1 MQHDLNTLAGI
12 MAAAKE
18 VNDAAKNAG
27 LEFFFDI
34 SLHHQSFDMF
44 ISKGLGPG
52 CQYIWKGCIM
62 ADLSAE
68 KIGAKLEK
76 AMLEIEGYNA
86 DQATTLEKDVADLA
100 EQLKNKRAALRKVKK
115 EDTK

>member
-18 VNDAAKNAG
+18 VNDAAKDAG

-34 SLHHQSFDMF
+34 SLHHRSFDMF
-44 ISKGLGPG
+44 ISKGMGPG
-52 CQYIWKGCIM
+52 CQSIWKGCIM

-86 DQATTLEKDVADLA
+86 DQATTLEKEVADLA
-100 EQLKNKRAALRKVKK
+100 EQLKTKRAALRKAKK
-115 EDTK
+115 EDAK